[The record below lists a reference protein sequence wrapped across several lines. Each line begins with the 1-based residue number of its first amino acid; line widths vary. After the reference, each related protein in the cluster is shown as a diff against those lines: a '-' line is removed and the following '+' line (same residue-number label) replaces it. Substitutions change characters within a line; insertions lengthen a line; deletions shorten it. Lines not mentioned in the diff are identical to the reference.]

1 MDHVF
6 ELGVAAAA
14 VDGVGDESFVV
25 LSVGFA
31 VEQELADFMSV
42 GGGGGLF
49 FLFAGL
55 EKVEDFFVLEALGEE
70 RVCFVFGFWRTVL
83 R

>member
-1 MDHVF
+1 MNFVC
-6 ELGVAAAA
+6 
-14 VDGVGDESFVV
+14 ESFVV

-42 GGGGGLF
+42 GGGSGLF

-55 EKVEDFFVLEALGEE
+55 EKVENFFVLEALGEE
-70 RVCFVFGFWRTVL
+70 WISLIFGFG
-83 R
+83 